1 MPIWPIQLIHSKED
15 QKASNL
21 PRTCLVDR
29 IRDPKPNKLITR
41 LKKLKTILNL
51 QQLMSNWKRGPFVSL
66 KLMSKCKNTVGL
78 KCQRRQTF
86 INKYPHSLRW
96 VWLVVTDE
104 REVERGKRDG
114 DEIFRFWLAR
124 VSDLIWVFLLKWK
137 KKKMCHYKWCDMKNN
152 F

>member
-51 QQLMSNWKRGPFVSL
+51 HQLMSNWKRGPFVSL
-66 KLMSKCKNTVGL
+66 QLMSRCKNPVGL
-78 KCQRRQTF
+78 KYQHRQTF

-104 REVERGKRDG
+104 RGWEREKRWRWDFQ
-114 DEIFRFWLAR
+114 IL
-124 VSDLIWVFLLKWK
+124 VSTCFGFNLGFSFK
-137 KKKMCHYKWCDMKNN
+137 KKKKKWHCRWCDMKNN